1 MGEPGRSLLTAV
13 WVRTIIEE
21 WFWLSFGAHKMSS
34 QPTGA
39 MQDAGEPEGLKSGE
53 GRWIEGTEG
62 VLKAGSL
69 IGDLRGPI
77 VIFWVCNNRKTVVE

>member
-1 MGEPGRSLLTAV
+1 
-13 WVRTIIEE
+13 
-21 WFWLSFGAHKMSS
+21 
-34 QPTGA
+34 

-53 GRWIEGTEG
+53 GRWIEDTEG
-62 VLKAGSL
+62 GLKAGSL